1 MKNLRVILL
10 KKSTVMGLQNLEQP
24 PLQPDPENCWIAQG
38 RFDAIW
44 SCKPPVE
51 QGNVFWRMHKCNEAI
66 VKKNTTEC
74 YYHPVYLLSNEDDS
88 DFWEDIRCFLA
99 IVRIHFSESVPG
111 GNVHEILS
119 EKLRSEFGEKN
130 YRFQSYW
137 TAELSDMVLGVQS
150 DSIKDLLDK
159 ILSLRTYSEIGRVYT
174 YLGVCNK
181 FLKSRDVQ
189 FKQDDQIPLCSMRFA
204 VHAPEKAHTAINFIK
219 EILGDTTTCAV
230 IGVDDIIMNWTQLPV
245 EKLIALYRFWYRTAT
260 QEQRNVFSAF
270 SSITTRMGVT
280 LNWGE
285 NLKPSKRTEELQ
297 KACDKLVRLLC
308 ETRDTIL
315 EVTGE
320 PDHLGVYGE
329 NSWLFPLCELTT
341 ALSRLSQTSVLDE
354 FVYLMLSAV
363 MTFLCHIRVRLQ
375 AVDEFKALKREDCT
389 FFVDSWNYLM
399 EHIMRTEG
407 QLTQF
412 PQMRP
417 VLYDIPLTIL
427 EYMLSFL
434 EKCAKILR
442 CELEMP
448 INFLIVPKQC
458 AEIEAQEMF
467 RPREGDSIPG
477 LVLISIPLHKMYRT
491 GETQLVLCHEVSH
504 FVGKKY
510 RQREERIHYYAESV
524 GNLMDDAIF
533 QTHSEAFRKACVEW
547 LGEELSKA
555 KLVYMKDI
563 ERRLKEELERIFAL
577 DKFNSMQSY
586 LSDLIYNLLCKVN
599 TEPNASPFTL
609 PSDSVVLWMAYE
621 DALIR
626 LENVGYLYKETIAD
640 VFMMLLLDLSPEHYI
655 QLVLSDLW
663 SNGKCQYELAADR
676 IYICLTAI
684 EKEIP
689 RCSAMIVFPD
699 RDSEDLRRVD
709 KVLTVLLKKSAIFG
723 GKFAKD
729 DDIRCNISSA
739 CIEPI
744 LAYASECAQ
753 LLRRDLGKER
763 SEDAQELRAMFR
775 NMCSSDVSYSMLQ
788 ENIAIY
794 RTCILNA
801 QNNMQVD
808 YSMGR
813 S

>member
-1 MKNLRVILL
+1 M
-10 KKSTVMGLQNLEQP
+10 
-24 PLQPDPENCWIAQG
+24 
-38 RFDAIW
+38 
-44 SCKPPVE
+44 
-51 QGNVFWRMHKCNEAI
+51 
-66 VKKNTTEC
+66 
-74 YYHPVYLLSNEDDS
+74 
-88 DFWEDIRCFLA
+88 
-99 IVRIHFSESVPG
+99 
-111 GNVHEILS
+111 
-119 EKLRSEFGEKN
+119 
-130 YRFQSYW
+130 
-137 TAELSDMVLGVQS
+137 
-150 DSIKDLLDK
+150 
-159 ILSLRTYSEIGRVYT
+159 
-174 YLGVCNK
+174 
-181 FLKSRDVQ
+181 
-189 FKQDDQIPLCSMRFA
+189 
-204 VHAPEKAHTAINFIK
+204 
-219 EILGDTTTCAV
+219 
-230 IGVDDIIMNWTQLPV
+230 
-245 EKLIALYRFWYRTAT
+245 
-260 QEQRNVFSAF
+260 FSAF

-285 NLKPSKRTEELQ
+285 NLKPSKRTEKLQ
-297 KACDKLVRLLC
+297 TACDKLVELLC

-315 EVTGE
+315 EITGE
-320 PDHLGVYGE
+320 QDCLGVYGE

-417 VLYDIPLTIL
+417 ALYDIPLTIL

-563 ERRLKEELERIFAL
+563 ERHLREEFKRIF
-577 DKFNSMQSY
+577 DKNEFKGMQYGSPDIMQPELSDLMQPE
-586 LSDLIYNLLCKVN
+586 LSDLIYNLLCKVK
-599 TEPNASPFTL
+599 TEPNASPFPL
-609 PSDSVVLWMAYE
+609 PSDSAVLRVAYK
-621 DALIR
+621 DAFI

-676 IYICLTAI
+676 IYVCLTAI

-689 RCSAMIVFPD
+689 RCSAMIAFPD

-709 KVLTVLLKKSAIFG
+709 KVLTALLKKSAIFG
-723 GKFAKD
+723 EKFTKD
-729 DDIRCNISSA
+729 DDIWCNISSA

-753 LLRRDLGKER
+753 LLKRDLGKER
-763 SEDAQELRAMFR
+763 SKDVQELRAMFR
-775 NMCSSDVSYSMLQ
+775 NMCSSDISYSMLQ
-788 ENIAIY
+788 ENIAAY
-794 RTCILNA
+794 RTCILNT
-801 QNNMQVD
+801 QNNM
-808 YSMGR
+808 
-813 S
+813 